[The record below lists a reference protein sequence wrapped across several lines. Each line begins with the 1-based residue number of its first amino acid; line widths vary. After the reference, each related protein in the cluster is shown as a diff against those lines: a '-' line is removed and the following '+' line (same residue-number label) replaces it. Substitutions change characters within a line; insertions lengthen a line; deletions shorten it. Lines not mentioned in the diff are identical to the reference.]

1 MLSEFPPIPDAAR
14 GEVVPARFHQLRTQE
29 NWLAENRLTAWFPT
43 LAAHLGLR
51 RATRR
56 RAEEIIGA
64 LRAFHP
70 QVLVG
75 CTASPLDVPATALAA
90 KALGVPFV
98 AYLFDDPVFQWAPGP
113 LRDYAAWAEPRWSR
127 RAAAIVVPNEFVAR
141 DFAARTGLQPVV
153 IRNPVAEAAFLP
165 AARPPGFAAEA
176 STGPLSILYTGSV
189 YHAQADAFVNMMRAL
204 EEFDGRLVLDIYTN
218 QSAMQVASYG
228 IAGPLVR
235 VHDHVAQHQSYAL
248 QQAADVLFL
257 PLAFHSS
264 IPEVLNSSAPAK
276 LGEFL
281 ASRRPLL
288 AHAPASGFLVDHL
301 RRHDAAFVVDQP
313 APGLLADALREILA
327 GGEAVARRV
336 ENAFRLASLYRAAS
350 ARSAFWSLLTSV
362 AGGYRVKPRD
372 CGARLP
378 TPRDS
383 RAAALPAAGPAR
395 PAAPSPAEPDKMG
408 AIFTQVYDSGIWG
421 QEGSLS
427 GPGSDLTQTEV
438 LRTGLPALIRQLGV
452 RTMLDIPCGDWFWM
466 RHCELS
472 VERYIG
478 ADVVPW
484 LVEGHNKAFGGPGRE
499 FRVLD
504 LVRDQL
510 PAVDLIFCRD
520 CLVHFSDQDVRLALA
535 NIRRSGARWLATTTF
550 TDRLNHQSIA
560 TGDWRPMN
568 LSAAPFNLPPPVALL
583 NEGCTEADNQFTDKC
598 LAIWPVSVL

>member
-1 MLSEFPPIPDAAR
+1 MSERPRLGLVSLGVPPSNTGQARVLGHLLDGCDPEACLMLLEFPPIPDAAL
-14 GEVVPARFHQLRTQE
+14 GEVVPARFGQLRTQE
-29 NWLAENRLTAWFPT
+29 NWLAANRLTAWFPT
-43 LAAHLGLR
+43 MAAHLGLR
-51 RATRR
+51 RAMRR
-56 RAEEIIGA
+56 RAQEIAGA
-64 LRAFHP
+64 LRAFRP
-70 QVLVG
+70 EVLVG
-75 CTASPLDVPATALAA
+75 CTASPLDLPATALAA

-98 AYLFDDPVFQWAPGP
+98 AYLFDDPVFQWEPGP

-127 RAAAIVVPNEFVAR
+127 RAAAMIAPNEFMAR

-165 AARPPGFAAEA
+165 AARTPA
-176 STGPLSILYTGSV
+176 SATEGAHKPLSILYTGSV
-189 YHAQADAFVNMMRAL
+189 YHAQADAFVNLLRAL
-204 EEFDGRLVLDIYTN
+204 EEFNGRLVLDIYTN
-218 QSAMQVASYG
+218 QSASQVASYG
-228 IAGPLVR
+228 IGGPLAR

-281 ASRRPLL
+281 ASHRPLL

-327 GGEAVARRV
+327 GGEAVARRA

-350 ARSAFWSLLTSV
+350 ARSAFWSLLASV
-362 AGGYRVKPRD
+362 AGGYRVKRQANGAEQSVPHDNRD
-372 CGARLP
+372 
-378 TPRDS
+378 
-383 RAAALPAAGPAR
+383 AALSPAGPAR
-395 PAAPSPAEPDKMG
+395 PAAPPPAEPDKMG

-438 LRTGLPALIRQLGV
+438 LRSGLPALIRQLGV

-466 RHCELS
+466 RHCDLG
-472 VERYIG
+472 VESYIG

-484 LVEGHNKAFGGPGRE
+484 LVEGHNEAFGGPGRE

-504 LVRDQL
+504 CKT
-510 PAVDLIFCRD
+510 ACK
-520 CLVHFSDQDVRLALA
+520 
-535 NIRRSGARWLATTTF
+535 
-550 TDRLNHQSIA
+550 
-560 TGDWRPMN
+560 
-568 LSAAPFNLPPPVALL
+568 PFQIPGVN
-583 NEGCTEADNQFTDKC
+583 
-598 LAIWPVSVL
+598 SVQ